1 VFSLSRPADEV
12 AIKRIGP
19 KDDVMHGSN
28 VSVSG
33 TPADIVYV
41 DAVGSDHAESCRTV
55 RRLGNILLRVH
66 LMSRKLDCDYLLYTM
81 NSLALAYNPDQTSLQ
96 SLRSTTRR

>member
-1 VFSLSRPADEV
+1 MFSLSRPADEV

-19 KDDVMHGSN
+19 KDDFMHGSN

-33 TPADIVYV
+33 TSADIVYV

-66 LMSRKLDCDYLLYTM
+66 LMSRKLDL
-81 NSLALAYNPDQTSLQ
+81 
-96 SLRSTTRR
+96 